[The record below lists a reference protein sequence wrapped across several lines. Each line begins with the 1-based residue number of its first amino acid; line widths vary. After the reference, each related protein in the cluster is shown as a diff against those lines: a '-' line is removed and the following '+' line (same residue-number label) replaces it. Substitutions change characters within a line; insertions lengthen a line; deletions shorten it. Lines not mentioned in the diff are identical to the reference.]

1 MAAMAAMLAIAAMAQ
16 YQCHCHGAKLWL
28 KHLPKTRLRKVL
40 GNFLTEIMIRM
51 VRVAKQQTEASNS
64 DNNKKMVMMMIIIII
79 MMMMVTEPITH
90 FCDKH
95 VLPLAED
102 VTGSVSRS
110 EFHSLQAL
118 IEALAKSQAL
128 QTLATAVLGKLF
140 GYGPTSISTSRG
152 V

>member
-40 GNFLTEIMIRM
+40 GNFLTEMMIRM

-64 DNNKKMVMMMIIIII
+64 DNNKKMVMIIII
-79 MMMMVTEPITH
+79 MMMVTEPKTH